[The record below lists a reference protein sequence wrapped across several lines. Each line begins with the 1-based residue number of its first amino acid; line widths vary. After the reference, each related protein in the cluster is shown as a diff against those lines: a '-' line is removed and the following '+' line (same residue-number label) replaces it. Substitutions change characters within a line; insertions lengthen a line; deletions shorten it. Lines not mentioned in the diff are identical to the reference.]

1 MAAGSSRFGFLLLL
15 REAYM
20 VWQHCAMELPK
31 SRRGFVWGLIALGLL
46 FLISLGVSVV
56 RGTSNA
62 IASFGRAA
70 APTVTHDVV
79 MERLRDVAKL
89 VASEMTLRDVIIY
102 EQTRFRSTKRALLVA
117 TGKVSAGINL
127 RAADVQLDS
136 AARRITITLPAAQV
150 LSIDVTNITTYD
162 ESAGLLNPFTPDDRD
177 EIQRRIRS
185 QLMVTARQSGILE
198 HADRAAAQAVR
209 DFLKLDGYT
218 VEVKRPIQL
227 EKPAG

>member
-1 MAAGSSRFGFLLLL
+1 MDDTK
-15 REAYM
+15 
-20 VWQHCAMELPK
+20 P
-31 SRRGFVWGLIALGLL
+31 RRAFAWGLIALGLI
-46 FLISLGVSVV
+46 FLVSLGISVV
-56 RGTSNA
+56 RGTSSA
-62 IASFGRAA
+62 IASFGRAG
-70 APTVTHDVV
+70 APVVTHQVV

-89 VASEMTLRDVIIY
+89 VATEMTLRDVIIY

-136 AARRITITLPAAQV
+136 AARRITITLPAAQI

-177 EIQRRIRS
+177 EIQRRIRA
-185 QLMVTARQSGILE
+185 QLTMTARQSGILE

-209 DFLKLDGYT
+209 DFVKLEGYT
-218 VEVKRPIQL
+218 VEVRRPVQL
-227 EKPAG
+227 ERPTG